1 VYKRQELDW
10 LNNDLRAI
18 ENPAFGYTVGV
29 NGERFISKN
38 LSVNVGLGFS
48 TYGQQVDSLNDL
60 GLDLYKIQNRFIQLP
75 IVAHY
80 YFGEKNYRR
89 PFVSFGYSLHYF
101 LNTQTTYSYVGSSR
115 ELSFN
120 TSGDIKRLNH
130 AIRIGGGYDFVLD
143 KKWNLKS
150 EIFFSNFITPITSNG
165 LKRYPMAVGFS
176 ILVSKH

>member
-1 VYKRQELDW
+1 VSELDW

-80 YFGEKNYRR
+80 YFGENNYRR

-101 LNTQTTYSYVGSSR
+101 LYTQTTYSYVGSSR

-150 EIFFSNFITPITSNG
+150 EIFFSNFITSLTSNG